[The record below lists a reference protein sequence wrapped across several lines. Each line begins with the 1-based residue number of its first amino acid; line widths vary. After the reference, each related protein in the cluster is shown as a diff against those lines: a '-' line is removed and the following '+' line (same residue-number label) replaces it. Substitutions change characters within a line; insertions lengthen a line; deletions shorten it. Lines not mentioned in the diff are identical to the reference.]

1 MINFNDAQFEKSVG
15 NLDQLSNDNLP
26 EIVFSG
32 KSNVGKSSLI
42 NKILN
47 RKSLARVSTKP
58 GKTININ
65 FYKLKNLRFVDL
77 PGYGYAQVSFSEKKR
92 WSQLVEGYFK
102 LNRNIALIVQIVDMR
117 HPPSALD
124 MQMIEFLYSSNLP
137 FVIVLSK
144 SDKLNKTGRFEREK
158 SIKKEFERYK
168 NIPKIIFSSVNAE
181 GVDKLKSIISNY
193 SELNKGESSWIKN

>member
-1 MINFNDAQFEKSVG
+1 MINFNDAEFEKSVG
-15 NLDQLSNDNLP
+15 NLSQLSADGLP

-77 PGYGYAQVSFSEKKR
+77 PGYGYAKVPFAEKKR
-92 WSQLVEGYFK
+92 WSELVEGYFSLERK
-102 LNRNIALIVQIVDMR
+102 VPLIIQIVDMR
-117 HPPSALD
+117 HKPSELD
-124 MQMIEFLYSSNLP
+124 FQMLDFLYQKKLP
-137 FVIVLSK
+137 FIIVASK
-144 SDKLNKTGRFEREK
+144 SDKLNKTQRAERESEIK
-158 SIKKEFERYK
+158 NELEKYHGISIIY
-168 NIPKIIFSSVNAE
+168 FSSVSGE
-181 GVDKLKSIISNY
+181 GIDEIKKKISDCI
-193 SELNKGESSWIKN
+193 EF